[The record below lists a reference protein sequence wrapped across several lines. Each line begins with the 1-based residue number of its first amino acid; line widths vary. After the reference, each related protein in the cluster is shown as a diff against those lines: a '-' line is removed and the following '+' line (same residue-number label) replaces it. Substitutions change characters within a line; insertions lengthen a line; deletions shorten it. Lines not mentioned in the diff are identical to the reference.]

1 MSNIGKPWTNE
12 LENRLIKCVAEG
24 KTREQISKE
33 FGRTKGGI
41 RSRLKHIAREMID
54 LGKSV
59 EFAMEKTKLSKDEIY
74 KRLIPE
80 NTSTNDNSYTLYFDG
95 KAEPNPG
102 RGSAAAVLYFDD
114 EIIFEVGKYL
124 ENTTNNQAE
133 YLGLIIGLEECIKR
147 DVKQLQVFGDSNL
160 VIEQCSG
167 RWKVKNEGLIELHSQ
182 VKELIKKF
190 ESILFTHVYRDN
202 NTKADELTNIV
213 YESKKHLNY
222 IEGDLIIKNQK
233 TINEMF
239 KVAEPQ
245 KVNEKGEI
253 REVIDLMKEIRDLLK
268 VFVDNVVVE

>member
-12 LENRLIKCVAEG
+12 LENTLLKCVAEG
-24 KTREQISKE
+24 KTREEISKE

-59 EFAMEKTKLSKDEIY
+59 EFAMEKTKLTKDEIY
-74 KRLIPE
+74 KRLTPE
-80 NTSTNDNSYTLYFDG
+80 NTNANDNSYTLYFDG

-124 ENTTNNQAE
+124 ENTTNNEAE

-147 DVKQLQVFGDSNL
+147 NVKQLQVFGDSNL
-160 VIEQCSG
+160 VIQQCSG
-167 RWKVKNEGLIELHSQ
+167 RWKVKNERLCELHSH

-202 NTKADELTNIV
+202 NTKADELTNII
-213 YESKKHLNY
+213 YESKKNLNY
-222 IEGDLIIKNQK
+222 TEGEVIIKKQK

-245 KVNEKGEI
+245 KVKHEIGE
-253 REVIDLMKEIRDLLK
+253 VVDLMKEIRDLLK
-268 VFVDNVVVE
+268 KFVDNVVVE